1 MKEMKRGPEHDFFAY
16 RMVGD
21 WRNITGYRRFRPDP
35 AYNSRHKHISSLR
48 SMRKPMQVAR
58 EGRLP
63 YIERGRD
70 RLF

>member
-1 MKEMKRGPEHDFFAY
+1 MTSLPIEWWGIGGTSLDIEDLDRTP
-16 RMVGD
+16 
-21 WRNITGYRRFRPDP
+21 
-35 AYNSRHKHISSLR
+35 NSRHKHISSLR